1 MAGRL
6 ARVRNNRAL
15 WFVVLIGLVSLLADT
30 TYEGARSVIGPYL
43 GVLGA
48 TGAAVGFI
56 AGAGELSGYVLRLF
70 SGVLA
75 DRTQRYWT
83 ITIVGYCVNLLA
95 VPALALA
102 GNWPL
107 AGALIVT
114 ERLGKGLRTP
124 ARDAMLS
131 HAAKDLGRGWAFGIH
146 EAMDQVGGMLGPII
160 VAIVLFVRNA
170 YEPAFALLAIPAVLA
185 ISVLL
190 IARHE
195 YPRPR
200 ELEPVAQ
207 AVQTKGFPRAY
218 WLYLAAIACVAAG
231 FADFAIIAFHFGQTG
246 IFSAELIP
254 ILYAV
259 AMGVDGLAA
268 LVFGRMFDRVGFLSL
283 VLGFGVAIVFAPLV
297 FLGGFA
303 YAVLGMIFW
312 GIGLGAQE
320 SIMRAAVA
328 EMVPPDRRGSAYGV
342 FNTGYGIAWFAGSTV
357 MGFLYDA
364 SLVSVV
370 IFSVA
375 IQVVS
380 LPILL
385 QLWRSKAG
393 RAAAPS

>member
-1 MAGRL
+1 MTGWL
-6 ARVRNNRAL
+6 GNVRNNRAL

-75 DRTQRYWT
+75 DRTQRYWA
-83 ITIVGYCVNLLA
+83 IAIVGYCVNLLA

-131 HAAKDLGRGWAFGIH
+131 HATKDLGRGWAFGIH
-146 EAMDQVGGMLGPII
+146 EAMDQIGGMLGPII
-160 VAIVLFVRNA
+160 VAVVLFVRNA

-190 IARHE
+190 LARHE

-200 ELEPVAQ
+200 ELEPLAQ
-207 AVQTKGFPRAY
+207 PVQAKGLPRAY

-231 FADFAIIAFHFGQTG
+231 FADFALIAFHFARTG
-246 IFSAELIP
+246 IVSATLIP

-283 VLGFGVAIVFAPLV
+283 ILGFGVAIAFAPLV
-297 FLGGFA
+297 FLGGFVVA
-303 YAVLGMIFW
+303 LLGTVFW

-328 EMVPPDRRGSAYGV
+328 EMVSPDRRGSAYGV
-342 FNTGYGIAWFAGSTV
+342 FNAGYGVAWFLGSTV

-364 SLVSVV
+364 TLVAVV
-370 IFSVA
+370 VFSV
-375 IQVVS
+375 IVQIVS
-380 LPILL
+380 LPILVK
-385 QLWRSKAG
+385 LWRAQAL
-393 RAAAPS
+393 RPAEAV